1 MLANCIFDAEP
12 TLKHVAAAYA
22 HEEQQTKSICGNAKP
37 SRVQQSARDRRRQR
51 WLSEARRNARSR
63 ESPDQELTAYVWE
76 TKHIKIKTLS
86 SDVFWISV
94 QSHLIGSVVWF
105 GINLEK
111 NTLDVLDQW
120 KFCRAGHGE
129 TSRKAKRMCP
139 NKNKTNDKCQDIYQA
154 RKMTSTKAAHETTRT
169 SASRNSM
176 RLMMS
181 DYPLQHWSLKQCSY
195 N

>member
-1 MLANCIFDAEP
+1 MLDMNSYMLANCIFDAEP

-37 SRVQQSARDRRRQR
+37 SRVQQSARDRRVKGGSARQ
-51 WLSEARRNARSR
+51 EEMPDQ

-111 NTLDVLDQW
+111 THLTFLNNGNSAEMVTVRPQGRQRE
-120 KFCRAGHGE
+120 CVQTR
-129 TSRKAKRMCP
+129 TRQMTNAK
-139 NKNKTNDKCQDIYQA
+139 
-154 RKMTSTKAAHETTRT
+154 TSTRQEK
-169 SASRNSM
+169 
-176 RLMMS
+176 
-181 DYPLQHWSLKQCSY
+181 
-195 N
+195 